1 MGLMS
6 ALRLI
11 DSAIPESKPT
21 IQAQYAPPVME
32 GYSPYTY
39 LNPAVFI
46 SRTEA
51 LAVPSVA
58 RCHSLI
64 TGVVGSLPLCLFKK
78 STGQELEEPLWLQ
91 QPDYRQPR
99 AVTIA
104 ATVSD
109 LFMHGVAYWEVTQT
123 FADSGRPSGFAW
135 VSFDRV
141 TQTLNATNTLVIGYT
156 VDGQGGFAAERRD
169 VDLQR
174 RDCGHRFGRAGDG
187 FGQFEIHPRRDG
199 HHRQSNC

>member
-6 ALRLI
+6 ALRLV
-11 DSAIPESKPT
+11 DAVIPESKPT

-78 STGQELEEPLWLQ
+78 STGQELRSFIILLQ
-91 QPDYRQPR
+91 IFGIWIMY
-99 AVTIA
+99 
-104 ATVSD
+104 S
-109 LFMHGVAYWEVTQT
+109 
-123 FADSGRPSGFAW
+123 
-135 VSFDRV
+135 
-141 TQTLNATNTLVIGYT
+141 LV
-156 VDGQGGFAAERRD
+156 D
-169 VDLQR
+169 
-174 RDCGHRFGRAGDG
+174 
-187 FGQFEIHPRRDG
+187 
-199 HHRQSNC
+199 